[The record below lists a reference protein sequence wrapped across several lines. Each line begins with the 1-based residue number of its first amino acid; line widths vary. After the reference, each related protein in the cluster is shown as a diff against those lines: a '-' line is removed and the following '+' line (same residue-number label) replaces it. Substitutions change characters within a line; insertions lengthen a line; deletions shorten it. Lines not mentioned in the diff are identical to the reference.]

1 MFSRLNMQFAHTE
14 VLFLFLKE
22 LHGAISKITFI
33 TILDSKLHR
42 LGAFIIFMSC
52 GMCSFFIKLVWSR
65 WYAILGMYDLAVKH
79 MLEVLACSHQSKMTQ
94 EFFLRDFLQIVQVS
108 RILVII
114 LYELFFSSMLRASS
128 R

>member
-1 MFSRLNMQFAHTE
+1 MQFAHTE

-22 LHGAISKITFI
+22 LHGAISKIMFI
-33 TILDSKLHR
+33 SILDSKLHG

-52 GMCSFFIKLVWSR
+52 GISSFFIKLVWSR

-79 MLEVLACSHQSKMTQ
+79 MLEVLACSHQSKITQ

-114 LYELFFSSMLRASS
+114 LYDYLFIYFSWYVIRIQ
-128 R
+128 